1 VAQAV
6 VNSRAVAP
14 ERLPII
20 PHYSPALPDS
30 VQQRLAGLAREIRD
44 EEPNVATVPP
54 LDPQLDA
61 GWLVGAPSLLVE
73 DHSGILNA
81 HERGSDITYTYRA
94 LALGGEGD
102 LLAVQGRRVP
112 AFEEYCRETLGL
124 GQVQVLMPVTSDTHQ
139 APSMACAGDPAFIEA
154 VASVARSRG
163 GLNLMPYMATGGAW
177 RLAGRIARRAGVPV
191 RLAGPPPNLSRQV
204 NDKIWFAR
212 RTRQVLGPR
221 AVPPCDAVYGLVGL
235 VGHLIRRA
243 RASRSVALK
252 LTHSAA
258 SGGNLVFDSSEITGL
273 SMAELRNRLLESMRA
288 SGWREDYPIQVTAW
302 EEPLVGSPSVQLW
315 IPLADD
321 CEPIVEGIFDQ
332 ALTGRIARFSGAV
345 PTTLPREW
353 RERIA
358 AEALQLAKLFQRL
371 GYFGRCSFDSVVFG
385 SDLSRAELH
394 WVECNGRWGGVSIPM
409 TLASRLRGD
418 WASGGF
424 VIASRRS
431 PTPILEGTA
440 DFLDRYADHLYRPGS
455 GDGGAILLCPGRL
468 EAGLGV
474 DLLFLAPS
482 PEEARERCDALFH
495 GVAATGAPGR
505 A

>member
-6 VNSRAVAP
+6 VNSRAAAP

-20 PHYSPALPDS
+20 PHYSPVLPDS

-44 EEPNVATVPP
+44 EERNVATVPP
-54 LDPQLDA
+54 LDPQLDV

-73 DHSGILNA
+73 DHSGILYA
-81 HERGSDITYTYRA
+81 RERGSDITFAYRA

-124 GQVQVLMPVTSDTHQ
+124 GRVEVLVPASTDPHQ
-139 APSMACAGDPAFIEA
+139 APSMACAEDPAFIEA
-154 VASVARSRG
+154 VSSVARRGG

-177 RLAGRIARRAGVPV
+177 SLAGRIARRAGVPV
-191 RLAGPPPNLSRQV
+191 RVAGAPPNLSRQV
-204 NDKIWFAR
+204 NDKIWFTR
-212 RTRQVLGPR
+212 RARQVLGPR
-221 AVPPCDAVYGLVGL
+221 AVPPCDAAYGMVGL

-243 RASRSVALK
+243 RASRSVAIK

-258 SGGNLVFDSSEITGL
+258 SGGNLVFDSSDLAGL
-273 SMAELRNRLLESMRA
+273 STVRLRDWLLEAMRA

-315 IPLADD
+315 IPLAGDGD
-321 CEPIVEGIFDQ
+321 PIVEGVFDQ
-332 ALTGRIARFSGAV
+332 AVTGRIACFSGAV
-345 PTTLPREW
+345 PTTLPEEW

-358 AEALQLAKLFQRL
+358 AEALQLAVLFQGL

-385 SDLSRAELH
+385 PDLSRAELH

-409 TLASRLRGD
+409 TLANRLRGD
-418 WASGGF
+418 WADGGF
-424 VIASRRS
+424 VIAARGS
-431 PTPILEGTA
+431 PTGTLKGTA
-440 DFLDRYADHLYRPGS
+440 DFLNRYAEDLYRPGS
-455 GDGGAILLCPGRL
+455 REGGAILLCPGRL
-468 EAGLGV
+468 EARSGL
-474 DLLFLAPS
+474 DLLFLAS
-482 PEEARERCDALFH
+482 SQAEARERCDALL
-495 GVAATGAPGR
+495 GRVAGPAR
-505 A
+505 ARQA

>member
-1 VAQAV
+1 VH
-6 VNSRAVAP
+6 S
-14 ERLPII
+14 
-20 PHYSPALPDS
+20 H
-30 VQQRLAGLAREIRD
+30 LAGLAREIRG
-44 EEPNVATVPP
+44 EERNLATVPP
-54 LDPQLDA
+54 LDPRLDA
-61 GWLVGAPSLLVE
+61 GLLSDAPSLLVE
-73 DHSGILNA
+73 DHSGILYA
-81 HERGSDITYTYRA
+81 HERGSDVTYTYRA
-94 LALGGEGD
+94 LALGGDGD

-124 GQVQVLMPVTSDTHQ
+124 GEVQVLMPATTDRRQ
-139 APSMACAGDPAFIEA
+139 APSIACAEDHAFIDA
-154 VASVARSRG
+154 VASVARRSG
-163 GLNLMPYMATGGAW
+163 GLNLVPYMATGGAW
-177 RLAGRIARRAGVPV
+177 RLAGEIARRSGVPV

-212 RTRQVLGPR
+212 AAGRALGPR

-243 RASRSVALK
+243 RASSSVALK

-258 SGGNLVFDSSEITGL
+258 SGGNLVFDSAEIKGL
-273 SMAELRNRLLESMRA
+273 STVGLRNRLVEAMRA

-315 IPLADD
+315 IPGAHDGT
-321 CEPIVEGIFDQ
+321 PIVEGIFDQ
-332 ALTGRIARFSGAV
+332 AVTGRIARFSGAV

-358 AEALQLAKLFQRL
+358 GEALQLATLFQGL

-409 TLASRLRGD
+409 TLANRLRGD
-418 WASGGF
+418 WARGGF

-431 PTPILEGTA
+431 STHTLQGTA
-440 DFLDRYADHLYRPGS
+440 DFLDRYSDHLYRPGCS
-455 GDGGAILLCPGRL
+455 QGGAILLCPGRL
-468 EAGLGV
+468 EAGSGV
-474 DLLFLAPS
+474 DLLFLAATPD
-482 PEEARERCDALFH
+482 EARERGDALLH
-495 GVAATGAPGR
+495 QLAAPVSSGR
-505 A
+505 G